1 MPRKS
6 GLRTQRSSRE
16 CARST
21 SSSIRRLQDVAV
33 GSKDEGTH
41 RDSCADDALQGDPLW
56 RALVTPGSMAEI
68 KKWDTRPS
76 STSDYPTS
84 QGQISK
90 AKRRPRGFPNQ
101 FYPSTV
107 QWSDAGPGSR
117 R

>member
-6 GLRTQRSSRE
+6 GLRTQWSSRE

-41 RDSCADDALQGDPLW
+41 RDSCVADDALQGDPLW

-68 KKWDTRPS
+68 KKMGYKAVFSLRLPNEPGADIEGEAAAARLPKSILSIYRSMERCRTR
-76 STSDYPTS
+76 
-84 QGQISK
+84 
-90 AKRRPRGFPNQ
+90 
-101 FYPSTV
+101 
-107 QWSDAGPGSR
+107 
-117 R
+117 